1 MKKTLKEMVQVTLLT
16 ALTMAVAIGCK
27 KDKIEP
33 EKEVI
38 STLKQQTEIGILTVF
53 FAKLVNVKPTDIQYN
68 KETEQFSLWGVDQVK
83 KDELIRIRENSI
95 KEQELRMQENSKNQ
109 VL

>member
-1 MKKTLKEMVQVTLLT
+1 MKKTLKKMAQVTLLT
-16 ALTMAVAIGCK
+16 TSLMTVAIGCK

-33 EKEVI
+33 QKEVI
-38 STLKQQTEIGILTVF
+38 STLKQATEIETLTVF
-53 FAKLVNVKPTDIQYN
+53 FAKLINVQPSDIQYN

-83 KDELIRIRENSI
+83 RDQLIRMRENSI

-109 VL
+109 AL